1 MSRRFLIVPALVAF
15 AAAPLANASEQFT
28 QRVTARESIARF
40 APRIELTALFAR
52 IADGGAAVETSDGVS
67 APMQVSEVLVARI
80 GTDGKPVMA
89 CVDNE
94 EAARRF
100 LDAPIERA
108 ERRRAQEQ

>member
-1 MSRRFLIVPALVAF
+1 MSRRFFIVPALVAL
-15 AAAPLANASEQFT
+15 AAAPLAHASEQLS
-28 QRVTARESIARF
+28 QRTSVRESIARF
-40 APRIELTALFAR
+40 APRLELTALFAR
-52 IADGGAAVETSDGVS
+52 IAEGGTAFETSDGVS

-94 EAARRF
+94 AAARRF